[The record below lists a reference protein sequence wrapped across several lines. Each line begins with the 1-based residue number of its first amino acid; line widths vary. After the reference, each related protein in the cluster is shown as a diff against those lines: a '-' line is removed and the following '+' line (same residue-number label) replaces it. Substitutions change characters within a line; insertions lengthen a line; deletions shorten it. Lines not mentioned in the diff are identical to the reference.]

1 MDEAYGAAYAALYRS
16 HWWWRARE
24 EYLTRHLAA
33 HLSPGSAGEVLDFGC
48 GDGLFFDVLSTYG
61 EPYGIEPD
69 AALLD
74 PQGPWRT
81 RIDTAALRPDPA
93 QRERFGLVVALDVFE
108 HLADPRPVIA
118 ELVARTRPGGLWVAS
133 VPAFMALWTRHDDL
147 NRHYHRYRRAELG
160 QLLVAHGL
168 ELLDA
173 RYVFGWTAVAKLA
186 LRGLEA
192 MRPGAPAPPRV
203 PSGPINR
210 ALLGLCRA
218 EQALFR
224 RIPLPFGSSVIAVA
238 RRRGA

>member
-1 MDEAYGAAYAALYRS
+1 
-16 HWWWRARE
+16 
-24 EYLTRHLAA
+24 
-33 HLSPGSAGEVLDFGC
+33 
-48 GDGLFFDVLSTYG
+48 
-61 EPYGIEPD
+61 
-69 AALLD
+69 
-74 PQGPWRT
+74 
-81 RIDTAALRPDPA
+81 
-93 QRERFGLVVALDVFE
+93 
-108 HLADPRPVIA
+108 
-118 ELVARTRPGGLWVAS
+118 
-133 VPAFMALWTRHDDL
+133 
-147 NRHYHRYRRAELG
+147 
-160 QLLVAHGL
+160 VAHGL